1 MELFLVLLLVP
12 LVWLWLL
19 PGRIAKRARKYRF
32 AGIGVLLFAIAAGW
46 IGLQVTARPD
56 NAPVDY
62 AAGDQDLRAI
72 LQETGGVPLYSSR
85 D

>member
-19 PGRIAKRARKYRF
+19 PGRLAKRAKKYRL
-32 AGIGVLLFAIAAGW
+32 AGIGVLLLLIAGGW
-46 IGLQVTARPD
+46 IGLQVTQRPD

-62 AAGDQDLRAI
+62 AAGDNALRA
-72 LQETGGVPLYSSR
+72 LLAQPEAEPRYSFR